1 MGLKFKVI
9 PGVITREM
17 NGNISVRPRKTPPPI
32 NKARYNMPV
41 FHGILSS
48 LPLLTSAGRRR
59 IRFTSLARSKMHIWT
74 INGILLRVN
83 DKFGRRSIIRYTS
96 IGQIW
101 IQWEMYLFILTTLN
115 FEAPNIKWKI
125 VSCYGLCYLVSKQG
139 TKFAIIVIFFLL
151 LRDWIDVMIQL
162 MNDQLIFQKRNVK

>member
-1 MGLKFKVI
+1 
-9 PGVITREM
+9 M